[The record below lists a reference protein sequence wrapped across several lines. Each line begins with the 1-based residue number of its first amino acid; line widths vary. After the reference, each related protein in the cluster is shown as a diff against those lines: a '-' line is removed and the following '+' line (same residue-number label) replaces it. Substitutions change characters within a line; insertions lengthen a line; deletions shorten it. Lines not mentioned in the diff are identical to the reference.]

1 MTNKAIDINQ
11 RIPLNALHIALE
23 GYLKGTYSAQYILEQ
38 LQLEFDGENRLK
50 KALRIIEKTILRNPL
65 EGILTSHKEQV
76 LSAIKRKVDR
86 DVILV
91 ALLNSAFPF
100 SFDVLKVFG
109 KFFAAQELVN
119 VDTIRNTVFK
129 IYGGNRSPDNGIYS
143 VVPMF
148 LEAGFFSR
156 PKPGM
161 YSWIG
166 KLNVTSTIAK
176 EIYVESFKF
185 NNSIEILQDYQLIEP
200 YFIFI
205 NDCHK

>member
-11 RIPLNALHIALE
+11 RIPLHALHIALE
-23 GYLKGTYSAQYILEQ
+23 SYLNGTYSGQYILEQ
-38 LQLEFDGENRLK
+38 LQLEFTGENRMK
-50 KALRIIEKTILRNPL
+50 KALRIIDKTILRSPL
-65 EGILTSHKEQV
+65 QHLLDAKKEEI
-76 LSAIKRKVDR
+76 LSAIKRKSDR
-86 DVILV
+86 DVILI

-109 KFFAAQELVN
+109 KYFAAQELVS
-119 VDTIRNTVFK
+119 VDTIRNAVFK

-148 LEAGFFSR
+148 IEACFFVR

-161 YSWIG
+161 YAWSG
-166 KLNVTSTIAK
+166 KLNVTSAIAK
-176 EIYVESFKF
+176 EIYIESFKF
-185 NNSIEILQDYQLIEP
+185 NNSVEILQDYQLMEP

-205 NDCHK
+205 GDGHM